1 MSILGQAT
9 AAQGGVSANLVLA
22 IVLAALGL
30 VAVWVA
36 ARAGVFRRGSITGPP
51 RIAEREPLGMLVLV
65 LGMAV
70 MLLIMTQVLCVTAQ
84 TQGKTIGA
92 TTATTSSA
100 TTKATTVRVVT
111 TQIVAPLEAPV
122 APAEGMTPGQLALA
136 SSVPPL
142 IAFAFMVIAN
152 RTIRV
157 NGLVELG
164 LTKERLA
171 RGVIAGLV
179 GSLIAVPLVFLASM
193 VTEFVWQSLHYSH
206 PGEHELLKVLGES
219 GSPLLGVVL
228 VMSAVAVAPL
238 FEEMLF
244 RGHLQTLLT
253 YAWVRLGRRP
263 VVSVETP
270 VIPLEAGFAAPP
282 VAEVPRS
289 EPAVW
294 MRWASVILTATL
306 FSLVHPLWM
315 RPPILVLAVCLGYAY
330 ERTGNL
336 WTTITMH
343 AVFNGVNTVLFM
355 TLMR

>member
-9 AAQGGVSANLVLA
+9 AAAAGEPGGNWIIPLVAGVLA
-22 IVLAALGL
+22 LFAVVVAAL
-30 VAVWVA
+30 
-36 ARAGVFRRGSITGPP
+36 AGVFRRGSIAGPS
-51 RIAEREPLGMLVLV
+51 RLGERESLGMLVLV

-70 MLLIMTQVLCVTAQ
+70 LLLIMAQVFCVTAQ
-84 TQGKTIGA
+84 PMGKNSAA
-92 TTATTSSA
+92 TAISA
-100 TTKATTVRVVT
+100 TTQATTTRVVT
-111 TQIVAPLEAPV
+111 TQVVAPLEAP
-122 APAEGMTPGQLALA
+122 AGGMTPAQLALA

-157 NGLVELG
+157 NGLAELG
-164 LTKERLA
+164 FTRRRIG
-171 RGVIAGLV
+171 RGVLAGLV
-179 GSLIAVPLVFLASM
+179 GSLVAVPLVFVASM

-206 PGEHELLKVLGES
+206 PSEHELLNVLGKS
-219 GSPLLGVVL
+219 SNPLLGMVL
-228 VMSAVAVAPL
+228 VASAVAIAPL
-238 FEEMLF
+238 FEELLF

-253 YAWVRLGRRP
+253 YAWVRLGARPRRGF
-263 VVSVETP
+263 E
-270 VIPLEAGFAAPP
+270 VIPLDAGFAAPP
-282 VAEVPRS
+282 VAEVPRP
-289 EPAVW
+289 EPSVR
-294 MRWASVILTATL
+294 MRWVAVILTATL

-315 RPPILVLAVCLGYAY
+315 RPPIFVLAICLGYAY